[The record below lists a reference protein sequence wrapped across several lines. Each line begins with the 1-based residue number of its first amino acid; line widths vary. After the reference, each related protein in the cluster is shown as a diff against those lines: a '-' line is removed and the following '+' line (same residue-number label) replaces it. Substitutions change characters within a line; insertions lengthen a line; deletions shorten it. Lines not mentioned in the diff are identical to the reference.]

1 MLPWVT
7 VWAYWT
13 LVQARPEHSR
23 LPRPLPL
30 GGERRGEERRSCT
43 SEERA
48 TVDHWM
54 PVLDASVQLP
64 AATVFKEERI
74 EFIHG
79 VGGRQM
85 YKSAFLGV
93 ARPILGGQ

>member
-1 MLPWVT
+1 MRRGISQDPDPVD
-7 VWAYWT
+7 
-13 LVQARPEHSR
+13 PPR
-23 LPRPLPL
+23 LLPL
-30 GGERRGEERRSCT
+30 CDERRSEEHRT
-43 SEERA
+43 RASEERA

>member
-1 MLPWVT
+1 
-7 VWAYWT
+7 
-13 LVQARPEHSR
+13 
-23 LPRPLPL
+23 
-30 GGERRGEERRSCT
+30 
-43 SEERA
+43 
-48 TVDHWM
+48 M